1 MPFTWKV
8 KCCIQKRLL
17 TSSDSEEMFH
27 MMIRNIPAGSYQPG
41 RTNAAPT
48 ATACQLPFNL
58 YMLRTV
64 SLSVLS
70 QGQTWFILRLF
81 LLLQEYCKY
90 VLINVTCRILI
101 ESRFPLHFLSFTA
114 RVKVRL
120 MLHRRSCSA
129 LQEILTS
136 TISFNLNYSRDEK
149 LDGGSGTETHR
160 HCSMN
165 VPTHS
170 ISCLNCSQPLYN
182 PGPSSS
188 EASWGKMWTYR
199 FL

>member
-1 MPFTWKV
+1 MKSEVLYPKTFKHHPTARRCFTWWSEIFQLAHISLDGPTLHPQLQPASSPLTFTCSALFLCL
-8 KCCIQKRLL
+8 CC
-17 TSSDSEEMFH
+17 H
-27 MMIRNIPAGSYQPG
+27 P
-41 RTNAAPT
+41 
-48 ATACQLPFNL
+48 
-58 YMLRTV
+58 
-64 SLSVLS
+64 

-90 VLINVTCRILI
+90 LLINVTCRILI

-160 HCSMN
+160 HCSMH